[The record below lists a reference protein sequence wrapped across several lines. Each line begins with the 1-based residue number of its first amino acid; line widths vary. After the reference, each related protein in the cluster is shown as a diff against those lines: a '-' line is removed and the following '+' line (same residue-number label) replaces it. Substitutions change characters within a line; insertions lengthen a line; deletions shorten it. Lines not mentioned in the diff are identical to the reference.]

1 MFRQQ
6 PGTGDV
12 IRVRMGF
19 DGVGQNQIVRFDDC
33 KIALKLVVNWINDDR
48 LALARANKDIG
59 EGR

>member
-33 KIALKLVVNWINDDR
+33 KIALKLVVNWIKDYR
-48 LALARANKDIG
+48 LARA
-59 EGR
+59 R